1 MGLELAFFLAI
12 GGLAVLF
19 AVGMLLSENAVHSAL
34 FLIGNFGCVALL
46 FLMLDAPFIGM
57 VQIVVYTGAIM
68 VLFLFV
74 IMLLG
79 AEQTTDTTRR
89 FRWLTGSATALAIA
103 FIAAIAIPMVIS
115 GGLVLP
121 EGQPGMPQLR
131 VVHGANLDHVNVTIM
146 GDNLEEPLVI
156 EDLAFGEA
164 SDFVEVPA
172 GEYSVML
179 AQASSG
185 TALMPPSMS
194 PTITLEP
201 GQVASALAYGTLDT
215 NTGSFPEI
223 TLLPNDFGN
232 TPDDEGRLVVFNAYD
247 QERTLALVDL
257 GADQRV
263 TVVERDVRDE
273 DGNVVYMERASE
285 SDPLVAQREIVIAD
299 PVIAA
304 DLTYGGE
311 AVVATYPEG
320 ENYNLALVD
329 MTNFDSY
336 IQPNDPQGS
345 VQDSIVMRINNY
357 PITTATEQ
365 TFVIAAE
372 PNLVADAAPRPT
384 ILDSGQTTL
393 LIETLAGFGSP
404 LAIGQILFTDY
415 LLPVNLVGFLLL
427 VALVGVIVLSRPA
440 GLSPEQK
447 RRRAV
452 RRRVSRPLVNVIS
465 QQTGTDVLVDVPRL
479 DQPESGD

>member
-34 FLIGNFGCVALL
+34 FLIGNFGCVAML
-46 FLMLDAPFIGM
+46 FLMLDAPFISM
-57 VQIVVYTGAIM
+57 VQVVVYTGAIM

-79 AEQTTDTTRR
+79 AEQTTDTDRR
-89 FRWLTGSATALAIA
+89 FRWLTGTATFLAIA
-103 FIAAIAIPMVIS
+103 FIAAIAVPMVIG

-121 EGQPGMPQLR
+121 QGQPGLPQVR
-131 VVHGANLDHVNVTIM
+131 IVHGANLDNLNVTLT
-146 GDNLEEPLVI
+146 GDGLEEPLVI

-164 SDFVEVPA
+164 SDFMEVPA

-179 AQASSG
+179 AQAESN
-185 TALMPPSMS
+185 TALMPPSLS

-201 GQVASALAYGTLDT
+201 GDVLSVLAYGTLDT
-215 NTGSFPEI
+215 NTGSFPEVA
-223 TLLPNDFGN
+223 LLPNDFVN
-232 TPDDEGRLVVFNAYD
+232 TPDDEGRIVAFNAYD
-247 QERTLALVDL
+247 PERTLALVDL

-273 DGNVVYMERASE
+273 EGNVVYLDRASE
-285 SDPLVAQREIVIAD
+285 EDPLVAQREIVIAD
-299 PVIAA
+299 RVIAN

-311 AVVATYPEG
+311 PVVVTYPEG
-320 ENYNLALVD
+320 EDYNLAVVD
-329 MTNFDSY
+329 MTNFNSY

-345 VQDSIVMRINNY
+345 IQDSIVMRLTGY
-357 PITTATEQ
+357 PIATATEQ
-365 TFVIAAE
+365 TFVIATEPTSAVAE
-372 PNLVADAAPRPT
+372 PRPT
-384 ILDSGQTTL
+384 ILDSDQTVL

-465 QQTGTDVLVDVPRL
+465 QQTGTDVYVDVPRL

>member
-34 FLIGNFGCVALL
+34 FLIGNFGCVAML

-79 AEQTTDTTRR
+79 AEQTTDTDRR
-89 FRWLTGSATALAIA
+89 FRWLTGTATALAIA
-103 FIAAIAIPMVIS
+103 FIAAIAVPMVIG

-121 EGQPGMPQLR
+121 EGQPGLPQVR
-131 VVHGANLDHVNVTIM
+131 IVHGANLDNLNVTLT
-146 GDNLEEPLVI
+146 GDSLEEPLVI

-164 SDFVEVPA
+164 SDFIEVPA

-179 AQASSG
+179 AQAEG
-185 TALMPPSMS
+185 NTALMPPSMS
-194 PTITLEP
+194 PTISLEA
-201 GQVASALAYGTLDT
+201 GNVFSVLAYGTLDT
-215 NTGSFPEI
+215 NTGSFPDVA
-223 TLLPNDFGN
+223 LLPNEFVN
-232 TPDDEGRLVVFNAYD
+232 TPDDEGRIVAFNAYD

-273 DGNVVYMERASE
+273 EGNVVYAERASE
-285 SDPLVAQREIVIAD
+285 EDPLVAQREIVIAD
-299 PVIAA
+299 RVIA
-304 DLTYGGE
+304 DNLTYGGE
-311 AVVATYPEG
+311 PVVATYPEG
-320 ENYNLALVD
+320 EDYNLAVVD

-345 VQDSIVMRINNY
+345 IQDSVVMRLTGY

-365 TFVIAAE
+365 TFVIATE
-372 PNLVADAAPRPT
+372 PTTADAQPRPT
-384 ILDSGQTTL
+384 LLDSDQTVL

-404 LAIGQILFTDY
+404 MAIGQILFTDY
-415 LLPVNLVGFLLL
+415 LLPVNMVGFLLL
-427 VALVGVIVLSRPA
+427 VALVGVIVMSRPA

-465 QQTGTDVLVDVPRL
+465 QQTGTDVYVDVPRL